1 MESADFSAA
10 CRAQILV
17 IGGGLSGLVAA
28 LAAEFSGTGAVQLFE
43 AERSLSGA
51 GGRAELHR
59 SVASAR
65 PTNGGLKKIRK
76 LFKDCLSLG

>member
-43 AERSLSGA
+43 VERC
-51 GGRAELHR
+51 
-59 SVASAR
+59 
-65 PTNGGLKKIRK
+65 GL
-76 LFKDCLSLG
+76 